1 MILSIQE
8 FVGHLHPLLVHLPIG
23 ILLLAGLFQFLSRK
37 EKFASLQPAVS
48 ITLFLGMLS
57 AVASCISGY
66 ILSGSEDYD
75 EQLVSTHQWFGISV
89 AAISL
94 VALFLHNRKNVLT
107 KWVILL
113 MILLIIITGHLGG
126 SLTHGSDYLTKPFSN
141 NEEKIIENK
150 PIPDVQEAVV
160 YSDIIQ
166 PLFQSKCYTCHGANK
181 KKGKLRL
188 DQPEFI
194 LKGGKDGKVIKP
206 DSADESDMIKR
217 LMLPR
222 NHEDHMPPKE
232 KPQLK
237 DNEIAL
243 IHWWIA
249 TGASFEKK
257 TKELEQPEKLKQA
270 LLALQKVVKKIP
282 SDVPAT
288 PVAIANEDAVQKL
301 KQRGVVIVPVALNSN
316 YLLANFVTANPITDK
331 DLELLIPVEKQL
343 IWLKLSNKK
352 ITDEGMKYISRL
364 KNLTRLYIDYSMIT
378 DKGLV
383 SLTSLNNLQYLNLVG
398 TAITSKGMLQLKG
411 LTNLQSVY
419 LYKTNITGTD
429 WTNLKNTFPKTMID
443 SGGYIVPLLESDTT
457 EVKPP
462 KEIKN

>member
-1 MILSIQE
+1 MILNIQE

-23 ILLLAGLFQFLSRK
+23 ILLLAGVFQFLSRK
-37 EKFASLQPAVS
+37 EKFASLQLAVS

-66 ILSGSEDYD
+66 ILSGTGDYD

-89 AAISL
+89 AIISL
-94 VALFLHNRKNVLT
+94 LAWLFHKWKNGFA
-107 KWVILL
+107 KWIILV
-113 MILLIIITGHLGG
+113 MVLLIVITGHLGG
-126 SLTHGSDYLTKPFSN
+126 SLTHGSDYLTKPFSK

-166 PLFQSKCYTCHGANK
+166 PLFQSKCYFCHGANK

-249 TGASFEKK
+249 TGASFDKK
-257 TKELEQPEKLKQA
+257 TKELEQPEKLKSV
-270 LLALQKVVKKIP
+270 LLALQKAVKKIP
-282 SDVPAT
+282 SDVPLT
-288 PVAIANEDAVQKL
+288 PVEKANEDAIQKL
-301 KQRGVVIVPVALNSN
+301 KQRGVVVVPIALNSN
-316 YLLANFVTANPITDK
+316 YLLANFVTVDSITMK
-331 DLELLIPVEKQL
+331 DLELLIPLEKQL

-352 ITDEGMKYISRL
+352 ITDEGMKTISRL
-364 KNLTRLYIDYSMIT
+364 KNLTRLYIDYTTIT
-378 DKGLV
+378 DKGLA

-411 LTNLQSVY
+411 LTKLQSVY
-419 LYKTNITGTD
+419 LYKTNITPSD
-429 WTNLKNTFPKTMID
+429 WANLKNTFPKTMID
-443 SGGYIVPLLESDTT
+443 SGGYNVPLLESDTT